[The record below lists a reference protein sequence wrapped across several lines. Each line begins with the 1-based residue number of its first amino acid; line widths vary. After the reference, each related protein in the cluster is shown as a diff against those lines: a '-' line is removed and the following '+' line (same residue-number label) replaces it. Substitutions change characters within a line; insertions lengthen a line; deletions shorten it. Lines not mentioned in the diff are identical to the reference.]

1 MPMNHTAAAR
11 KHHGEAGEPIV
22 YRDMVTPLGE
32 MRLVASGK
40 GLRGAWF
47 TDQAS
52 LPPAEGWTRAESDPI
67 LEQARRELEDWF
79 ADRRRDFEVPL
90 DPVGTPF
97 QHEVWRALCQLDF
110 GQLASYGELAR
121 AVGRPKGAQAIGG
134 AVGRNPVIIIIP
146 CHRIIGADTSL
157 TGFGGGLP
165 RKQALL
171 RHEGSQYLSRNPR
184 ARRVCDGQAQLP
196 FEQPAFDWPPA

>member
-1 MPMNHTAAAR
+1 MIYIAQAR
-11 KHHGEAGEPIV
+11 KRPGEAAERVV
-22 YRDMVTPLGE
+22 YRDMPTPLGE
-32 MRLVASGK
+32 MRLVASAR

-47 TDQAS
+47 TDQMS
-52 LPPAEGWTRAESDPI
+52 LPPADGWALDESDPI
-67 LEQARRELEDWF
+67 LEQARRELDQWYAGE
-79 ADRRRDFEVPL
+79 RRDFDVAL

-97 QHEVWRALCQLDF
+97 QHEVWRALCTLDF

-121 AVGRPKGAQAIGG
+121 VVGRPKGAQAIGG
-134 AVGRNPVIIIIP
+134 AVGRNPVSIIIP
-146 CHRIIGADTSL
+146 CHRVIGADTSL

-171 RHEGSQYLSRNPR
+171 KHEGSQYLSRNPR

-196 FEQPAFDWPPA
+196 FELPTFDWPPAR